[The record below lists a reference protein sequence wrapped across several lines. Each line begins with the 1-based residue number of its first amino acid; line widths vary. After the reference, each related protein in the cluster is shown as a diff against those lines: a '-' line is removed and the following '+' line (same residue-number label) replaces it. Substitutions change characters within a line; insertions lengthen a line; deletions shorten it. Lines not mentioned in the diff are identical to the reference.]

1 MLDLRKFKQAKQLFL
16 KVSNEYRESNRPM
29 AARSLYK
36 AATCIVFG
44 SDSDM
49 HPNKFDIRL
58 FREAAMK
65 ANEFNEELEE
75 QGIWVQ
81 IAEIENV
88 KKPVQD
94 LTRDLPLE
102 GLSKTAKLEVSPINN
117 ARIMTLDPEN
127 LKGYKSK
134 TNASKNERENQ
145 SVGNKCDNC
154 GQTSATMQCPCKNA
168 RYCDKVCQKRDWKSH
183 KISCS
188 FSKKSENK

>member
-16 KVSNEYRESNRPM
+16 KVSDEYRESNRPM

-44 SDSDM
+44 SDSDT
-49 HPNKFDIRL
+49 HPNKFDISL

-88 KKPVQD
+88 KKPVIIIIIIIIIYIYISLKNSFKD
-94 LTRDLPLE
+94 LNIQFFFIGTR
-102 GLSKTAKLEVSPINN
+102 SN
-117 ARIMTLDPEN
+117 
-127 LKGYKSK
+127 
-134 TNASKNERENQ
+134 
-145 SVGNKCDNC
+145 
-154 GQTSATMQCPCKNA
+154 
-168 RYCDKVCQKRDWKSH
+168 
-183 KISCS
+183 
-188 FSKKSENK
+188 